1 MTPSIT
7 VILVTTVIIVVLVML
22 VIRIVIVV
30 IKFVLRVW
38 AWGLSDSG
46 IRGLSS
52 GFRD

>member
-7 VILVTTVIIVVLVML
+7 VILVSIVIIVLLVIL
-22 VIRIVIVV
+22 VIRIVIV
-30 IKFVLRVW
+30 IIRFVLRVW